1 MFTESSCPI
10 IMWNWPV
17 IWSDDVRWPPVISN
31 TGNTTHQ
38 GGTMVNDEEPSLAF
52 ALALV
57 PPSVIASNHPDLHAF
72 CDWRRGYTSNACC
85 GSGPSFPSV
94 TPSGAARAYLDAL
107 DEEQSLFSTSDDNAG
122 DSPLRFPS
130 PSPVSES
137 LTLLRLSL
145 TKLGTFSILF
155 LSNLSYIS
163 KNK

>member
-10 IMWNWPV
+10 IMRNWPV
-17 IWSDDVRWPPVISN
+17 IWSDTVWWPTVVSN

-38 GGTMVNDEEPSLAF
+38 GGTMVNDEEPSLA
-52 ALALV
+52 LA

-94 TPSGAARAYLDAL
+94 TPSGAARAYLGAF
-107 DEEQSLFSTSDDNAG
+107 DEEQSPFSTRDDNAG

-137 LTLLRLSL
+137 LTLLSQSL
-145 TKLGTFSILF
+145 TKLGSFSILF
-155 LSNLSYIS
+155 LANLSYIS
-163 KNK
+163 QKRQ